1 MSEQENYRIPQW
13 RRERHGSEPYT
24 EEWLGTKKVLCSP
37 HSLQKHRC
45 IKEATVVSCMLFL
58 PQGWI
63 KTQTA
68 LLPTCTMILKP
79 QETSLLLSSK
89 WFCFWPF
96 LNQMH
101 YSIIWI
107 IFEKLQNKCEL

>member
-1 MSEQENYRIPQW
+1 MDLNPTL
-13 RRERHGSEPYT
+13 T
-24 EEWLGTKKVLCSP
+24 EERLGTKKVLCSP

-63 KTQTA
+63 KTQTT
-68 LLPTCTMILKP
+68 LLPTYTMILKP
-79 QETSLLLSSK
+79 QETSLLLSSE
-89 WFCFWPF
+89 WRTICFWPC
-96 LNQMH
+96 LNQVH

-107 IFEKLQNKCEL
+107 IFEKL